1 MAVFIRT
8 YAWVASCHQPP
19 NSRDRSVD
27 LSSSSLVYTATSPFP
42 EPFRYTA
49 VPVPRPKAVPGR
61 SPFCRGQ
68 RQPSSVSHRREFA
81 RRQRFCRAG
90 KLQLEFLRKRKRDFF
105 HTLLTQTPKRPNLFP
120 YNALIP
126 IPQNS
131 LNATFPNCPFPVPKL
146 FWVSSQI
153 SSDLLY
159 RSYGECVSGECSS
172 LRDFLLSLPV
182 MWLFFPGGF
191 PLGCSLIRDSFYLG

>member
-1 MAVFIRT
+1 MLVIIAITQRRKSTLERVARYNGRTKLIDDRHFPDRMNLAGGMAVFIRT

-49 VPVPRPKAVPGR
+49 APVSRPKAVPGR

-105 HTLLTQTPKRPNLFP
+105 SYPTYT
-120 YNALIP
+120 NA
-126 IPQNS
+126 
-131 LNATFPNCPFPVPKL
+131 
-146 FWVSSQI
+146 
-153 SSDLLY
+153 
-159 RSYGECVSGECSS
+159 
-172 LRDFLLSLPV
+172 
-182 MWLFFPGGF
+182 
-191 PLGCSLIRDSFYLG
+191 

>member
-49 VPVPRPKAVPGR
+49 VPVSRPKAVPGR

-68 RQPSSVSHRREFA
+68 RQPSNVSHRREFA

-105 HTLLTQTPKRPNLFP
+105 FIPYLHKRLNAQTSSP

-159 RSYGECVSGECSS
+159 RSYGECVSGSV
-172 LRDFLLSLPV
+172 LLY
-182 MWLFFPGGF
+182 G
-191 PLGCSLIRDSFYLG
+191 ISFYRFL